1 MYIDVPDTYG
11 VQLLYTAERA
21 ENPKAHIRSLLN
33 RTERTPPTPH
43 DTTLTEVSRVHVIVF
58 VSRENGLVRDLH
70 DLTAISTIYA
80 ISSISH
86 DRLADE
92 ASSPQRAG
100 LSHVDSPVTEL

>member
-1 MYIDVPDTYG
+1 MCPT
-11 VQLLYTAERA
+11 LMESNFYTQPSERRTQR
-21 ENPKAHIRSLLN
+21 HIRSLLN

-43 DTTLTEVSRVHVIVF
+43 DTTLTEVSGVHVIVF

-92 ASSPQRAG
+92 ASSPQHAG

>member
-1 MYIDVPDTYG
+1 MESDFH
-11 VQLLYTAERA
+11 TAERA
-21 ENPKAHIRSLLN
+21 ENPMAHPITAEPN
-33 RTERTPPTPH
+33 RANTSH
-43 DTTLTEVSRVHVIVF
+43 TTRHNTHGGLSRVHVIVF